1 MKIYL
6 ALLITI
12 GTSIS
17 IIAGSLVFFL
27 WISGKYDANAF
38 EYKAA
43 KIATIWLDC
52 LISLAASYFFVNTM
66 AQEIKSHPMMTTAI
80 LLMIISGI
88 TAFAYNHRRY
98 LPVVCA
104 GCAFPFLVYGIWF
117 DPTDYYASPFWFMVG
132 WAVVSLIYVGCIS
145 ASIEEAKKADLK
157 AGHQPPCSHNKTS
170 AQKDSPCRKTAI
182 DAISD
187 IIERGAHGL
196 GIE

>member
-104 GCAFPFLVYGIWF
+104 GCAFPFLIYGIWF
-117 DPTDYYASPFWFMVG
+117 DPTDYY
-132 WAVVSLIYVGCIS
+132 
-145 ASIEEAKKADLK
+145 SIEEAKKADLK
-157 AGHQPPCSHNKTS
+157 AGHQPPCSHDKTS

>member
-104 GCAFPFLVYGIWF
+104 GCAFPFLIYGILF

-132 WAVVSLIYVGCIS
+132 
-145 ASIEEAKKADLK
+145 
-157 AGHQPPCSHNKTS
+157 
-170 AQKDSPCRKTAI
+170 
-182 DAISD
+182 
-187 IIERGAHGL
+187 
-196 GIE
+196 